1 MALRSDGRRVGAGGG
16 WRWIVGLVVDHFLHL
31 LFLLATPM
39 RLVVSLALITNV
51 LGTRNGEEE
60 KRSKRKISKE
70 HGKTLSSSHYC
81 FEWNWDLERFW
92 FTLFVSCIECTSSC
106 IECVDWKT
114 WMPWSVVVGGIYSSN
129 HQSGRW
135 GRLLSM
141 GAPDS
146 PVRQPRHPTVR
157 VRPLE
162 LWHVGPSD
170 NLVVH
175 RIVIVHCPV
184 CLLALLWLCV
194 LYSCTVALSADHWT
208 RPLRWRPL
216 LRLAHRT
223 VRCHTG
229 QSGEL

>member
-1 MALRSDGRRVGAGGG
+1 
-16 WRWIVGLVVDHFLHL
+16 
-31 LFLLATPM
+31 
-39 RLVVSLALITNV
+39 
-51 LGTRNGEEE
+51 
-60 KRSKRKISKE
+60 
-70 HGKTLSSSHYC
+70 
-81 FEWNWDLERFW
+81 
-92 FTLFVSCIECTSSC
+92 
-106 IECVDWKT
+106 
-114 WMPWSVVVGGIYSSN
+114 MPWSVVVGGIYSPN

-162 LWHVGPSD
+162 LWDVGPPDSP
-170 NLVVH
+170 VVH
-175 RIVIVHCPV
+175 RTVTVHCLV
-184 CLLALLWLCV
+184 RLLALLWLCV
-194 LYSCTVALSADHWT
+194 LCPRTVALSADHWT

-229 QSGEL
+229 QSGATPDSLLNYSGVASLETRSWAVQSGSPWCTRLTVRWCAGQSSAPDQDNLRLVLLLFIWTLSWTFYWFMLNLWHL